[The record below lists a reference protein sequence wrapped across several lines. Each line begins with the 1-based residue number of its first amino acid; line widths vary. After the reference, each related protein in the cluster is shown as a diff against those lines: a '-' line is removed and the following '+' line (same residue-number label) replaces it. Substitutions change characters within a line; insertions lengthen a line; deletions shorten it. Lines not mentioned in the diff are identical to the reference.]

1 LDGYYPSRK
10 AAKRAWN
17 ESVAKF
23 RKERKMKDIPEIVR
37 FLKALPVKMEG
48 YNSKGELIV
57 LDMHKLAETID
68 AALEQI
74 EKGCMVIK
82 GETK

>member
-1 LDGYYPSRK
+1 MIERVGDFRDVDY
-10 AAKRAWN
+10 
-17 ESVAKF
+17 SVGF
-23 RKERKMKDIPEIVR
+23 LPEIVR

-57 LDMHKLAETID
+57 LDMHKFAETID

-74 EKGCMVIK
+74 EKG
-82 GETK
+82 GAE